1 MEEKSNQNLF
11 SDSNFNNEHEISE
24 YEYLLKKRKNIQ
36 DTINK
41 LENNFVYK

>member
-11 SDSNFNNEHEISE
+11 SDSNFNSEHNASE
-24 YEYLLKKRKNIQ
+24 YEYLLKKLKNIQ